1 MKNIQKK
8 SRHERKFVFSGNIK
22 LSLFNILTK
31 SNFSFREHYLPR
43 NVNSIYFDTK
53 NLKYIRDNLYGISNR
68 KKVRVRW
75 YGDSERLNNPVL
87 EIKIKSNFESYKKNF
102 SLKKFNGTNIHDFDS
117 MNKLYKYI
125 NQNFTFSEFL
135 VPICSVNYK
144 RIYLVSSNNL
154 VRATIDTNIRYKKY
168 MNFQEDFYRHHSKTV
183 LEIKYDTVLDNY
195 VRKNIDFIKSRLS
208 KNSKYINGAMF
219 TSQIGI

>member
-53 NLKYIRDNLYGISNR
+53 NLKYIRDNLCGISNR

-102 SLKKFNGTNIHDFDS
+102 SLKKI
-117 MNKLYKYI
+117 
-125 NQNFTFSEFL
+125 
-135 VPICSVNYK
+135 
-144 RIYLVSSNNL
+144 
-154 VRATIDTNIRYKKY
+154 
-168 MNFQEDFYRHHSKTV
+168 
-183 LEIKYDTVLDNY
+183 
-195 VRKNIDFIKSRLS
+195 
-208 KNSKYINGAMF
+208 
-219 TSQIGI
+219 